1 MNNTKKGLVFG
12 GFFLIGIWVLISA
25 NEEQYP
31 PSPDASRERKVRLT
45 CIGLT
50 ILGLDLVAVLLFF
63 SKPKL
68 EWKMPPLA
76 MTMASTAKEVY

>member
-1 MNNTKKGLVFG
+1 MDNTKKGLVFG

-25 NEEQYP
+25 NEEQNP
-31 PSPDASRERKVRLT
+31 QSPQGNRERKVRLT

-50 ILGLDLVAVLLFF
+50 ILGLDLVAVLLCF

-68 EWKMPPLA
+68 EWKMPVLG
-76 MTMASTAKEVY
+76 MTMAAPSQKDY